1 MHYWIIV
8 QSGDDFEIESAPVDN
23 GVFLV
28 YTLPISQPGNEGKNF
43 RFKVAAENMLG
54 RGPFSIG
61 TVLMAVNPPDAPT
74 IGVDELTRTLT
85 SIYLKFIPGA
95 SNGGSLITGYLL
107 YRDQGVAG
115 SPFELIYNG
124 TKAPEMI
131 LYNVTG
137 LMTGHYYNFKLFS
150 MNEIY
155 VSELFGSIKVLI
167 ATIPAQPKKPEFVTA
182 SLSGKTIKV
191 TWDEPMYIGGIPM
204 DRYDLWIDN
213 GAGVWSTTPISFNP
227 PAGDKIFQY
236 TFTLL
241 TPGLY
246 YQIMVQAV
254 NEIGASLTSEVSYFV
269 CADIPLPPSAPIL
282 EATTSTSISVTWNE
296 PVNNGGSP
304 ISGYRLIMN
313 DLLAD
318 DVFSLIYDG
327 ANYPARLSFTK
338 YGLTPGK
345 YYRFKVSSMN
355 KNGESAPSAE
365 SKFLAADFP
374 ASPS

>member
-131 LYNVTG
+131 L
-137 LMTGHYYNFKLFS
+137 
-150 MNEIY
+150 
-155 VSELFGSIKVLI
+155 
-167 ATIPAQPKKPEFVTA
+167 
-182 SLSGKTIKV
+182 
-191 TWDEPMYIGGIPM
+191 
-204 DRYDLWIDN
+204 
-213 GAGVWSTTPISFNP
+213 
-227 PAGDKIFQY
+227 
-236 TFTLL
+236 
-241 TPGLY
+241 
-246 YQIMVQAV
+246 
-254 NEIGASLTSEVSYFV
+254 
-269 CADIPLPPSAPIL
+269 
-282 EATTSTSISVTWNE
+282 
-296 PVNNGGSP
+296 
-304 ISGYRLIMN
+304 
-313 DLLAD
+313 
-318 DVFSLIYDG
+318 
-327 ANYPARLSFTK
+327 
-338 YGLTPGK
+338 
-345 YYRFKVSSMN
+345 
-355 KNGESAPSAE
+355 
-365 SKFLAADFP
+365 
-374 ASPS
+374 